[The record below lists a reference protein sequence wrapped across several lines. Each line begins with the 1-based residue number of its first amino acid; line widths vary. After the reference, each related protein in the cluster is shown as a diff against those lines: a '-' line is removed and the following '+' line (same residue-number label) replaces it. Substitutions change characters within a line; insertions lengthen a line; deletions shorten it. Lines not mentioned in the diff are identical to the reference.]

1 MIALGGLAQMVE
13 RSLCMREVGGSIP
26 SASNFLCMMVIVLS
40 LLFLH
45 IQACHMK
52 LTSRTRGEIESFCLL
67 STYRHLF

>member
-1 MIALGGLAQMVE
+1 MVE

-26 SASNFLCMMVIVLS
+26 SASNSFCMMVIVLS

-52 LTSRTRGEIESFCLL
+52 LTSRTRGETESFACSLHTD
-67 STYRHLF
+67 TYFEHMRAHG